1 LIQIV
6 CFFRKKQAS
15 SASIALMKTSLKE
28 FAHQAA
34 EVTLDQIPCFKPAKV
49 TAIQAEADLS
59 QRMAALGLREQSVIQ
74 VLRHAS
80 FGGPVQVRVGT
91 TEIIMRLKDA
101 RQIHL
106 TTL

>member
-1 LIQIV
+1 
-6 CFFRKKQAS
+6 
-15 SASIALMKTSLKE
+15 MNTSLKVLSPKGE
-28 FAHQAA
+28 KL
-34 EVTLDQIPCFKPAKV
+34 TLDQIPCFLPAKV
-49 TAIQAEADLS
+49 IAVQAEADLT
-59 QRMAALGLREQSVIQ
+59 QRMAALGLREQCVVQ

-106 TTL
+106 ASL

>member
-1 LIQIV
+1 
-6 CFFRKKQAS
+6 
-15 SASIALMKTSLKE
+15 MYTSLKVS
-28 FAHQAA
+28 AHQGAK
-34 EVTLDQIPCFKPAKV
+34 VTLDQLPCFVPAKV
-49 TAIQAEADLS
+49 IAIQAEADLA
-59 QRMAALGLREQSVIQ
+59 QRMAALGLREQCVVQ

-106 TTL
+106 DPL